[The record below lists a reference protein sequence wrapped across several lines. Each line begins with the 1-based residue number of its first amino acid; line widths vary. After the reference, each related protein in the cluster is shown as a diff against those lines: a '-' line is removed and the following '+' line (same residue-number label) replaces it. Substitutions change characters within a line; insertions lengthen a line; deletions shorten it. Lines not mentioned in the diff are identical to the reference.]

1 MFLQKWNGEMTVIPR
16 AIWNEAMVMA
26 GQLRGLCIT
35 GPRQSGKSTLA
46 KMVFASKP
54 YISFENPRVEA
65 EAQQDLEGYVKQL
78 DKGAILDEVQRLQDI
93 FRCLQQIF
101 DDDNTRGRFILT
113 GSNNFLLHGQIPQ

>member
-1 MFLQKWNGEMTVIPR
+1 MTVIPR

-65 EAQQDLEGYVKQL
+65 EAQQDLKGYVKQL